1 MHIDD
6 HQDKLRKRD
15 FWQNMVFCWTYVTIL
30 EILTL
35 YHSST
40 QELLLTLLNYLTG
53 LLVWTL
59 IEYYFHRFLLH

>member
-1 MHIDD
+1 
-6 HQDKLRKRD
+6 
-15 FWQNMVFCWTYVTIL
+15 MVFCWTYVTIL